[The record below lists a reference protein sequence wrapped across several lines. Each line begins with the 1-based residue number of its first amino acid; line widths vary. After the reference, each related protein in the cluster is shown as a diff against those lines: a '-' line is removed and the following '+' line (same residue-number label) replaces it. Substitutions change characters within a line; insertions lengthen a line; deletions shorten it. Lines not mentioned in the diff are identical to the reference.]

1 MTIYLPDI
9 ERRPGPKYRAIA
21 EAIADDIAA
30 GRLAPDSRLPPQ
42 RDMAWQLGVTVG
54 TVGRAYAEVAERGL
68 VHGEVGRGTFV
79 SAPPAPTPDAGRAAG
94 PGFIDLT
101 RNAPTLGPQGPA
113 LQAALARLAA
123 APVDMA
129 LLDYQDTSGPA
140 AHRHMCSDWLTRR
153 GLSVPAEQIMVCGG
167 AQHGLALALSALS
180 RPGDAVLT
188 EALCYAQFRD
198 LVRVSG
204 RDCVAVALDDDGMQP
219 DALEAAAQR
228 SGARIC
234 YVVPTLQNPTNA
246 VMSAERRQAIVEV
259 ARRNHLLII
268 EDDVYGYLIE
278 DAPPPLAV
286 LAPERT
292 IHVTSL
298 SKALAPGLRFG
309 CIAAPLAQMP
319 PLVEAQRVTHVA
331 QPMLMGTLAQIW
343 FEDGSAKRLLNWQRS
358 EARARHDMAVER
370 LAAYRFRAHPASFHL
385 LLETPPPWNGDSLA
399 AAMRRAGVAVLP
411 ASLFATGP
419 DEGENAVRLSLSQP
433 HRRRDLATALDLLC
447 EVLTRG
453 PQHGQAII

>member
-21 EAIADDIAA
+21 DAIADDISA

-42 RDMAWQLGVTVG
+42 RDMAWHLGVTVG

-68 VHGEVGRGTFV
+68 VHGEVGRGTYV
-79 SAPPAPTPDAGRAAG
+79 SAPLTAPPEAAG
-94 PGFIDLT
+94 GTIPGFIDLT
-101 RNAPTLGPQGPA
+101 RNAPTLGPQAPA
-113 LQAALARLAA
+113 LQTALARLAA
-123 APVDMA
+123 APGAMA
-129 LLDYQDTSGPA
+129 LLDYQDAVGPA
-140 AHRHMCSDWLTRR
+140 AHRQMCSDWLERR
-153 GLSVPAEQIMVCGG
+153 GLSVPPERILVCGG
-167 AQHGLALALSALS
+167 AQHGLALTLAALS

-198 LVRVSG
+198 LARVEG
-204 RDCVAVALDDDGMQP
+204 RDCVAVALDDEGMMP

-228 SGARIC
+228 SGARLC

-246 VMSAERRQAIVEV
+246 VMSAARRQAIVEV
-259 ARRNHLLII
+259 ARRNHLIII
-268 EDDVYGYLIE
+268 EDEVYGYLIE
-278 DAPPPLAV
+278 EAPPPLAT

-309 CIAAPLAQMP
+309 WIAAPLAQMP
-319 PLVEAQRVTHVA
+319 ALADVQRVTHVA
-331 QPMLMGTLAQIW
+331 QPMLMGSLAQLW
-343 FEDGSAKRLLNWQRS
+343 CENGSAARLLDWQRD
-358 EARARHDMAVER
+358 EARARHDLAVER
-370 LAAYRFRAHPASFHL
+370 LAAYRLRAHPASFHL
-385 LLETPPPWNGDSLA
+385 LLETPAPWNGDSLA
-399 AAMRRAGVAVLP
+399 AAARRAGVAILP

-419 DEGENAVRLSLSQP
+419 GEGENAVRLSLSQP
-433 HRRRDLATALDLLC
+433 RDRRELVAALDALC
-447 EVLTRG
+447 DVLARG